1 MFRSLRKS
9 LLNPFGKKTTSDY
22 EDALMRAPKTDQS
35 DLLIQE
41 FAFLK
46 HKTFLKKKEQ
56 FN

>member
-1 MFRSLRKS
+1 MLKGLRKS
-9 LLNPFGKKTTSDY
+9 LNPFGKKSTSNY

-46 HKTFLKKKEQ
+46 NQKEQ